1 MPIYPAVALLL
12 GCGLASRDPVT
23 KRWLKGGDIVLGCIC
38 TLALAVM
45 VVILL
50 RVWRLP
56 TPGDISDALR
66 SQNES
71 AYTLSLGHMGDL
83 TLDSFAYLRGPL
95 LLACVAVAIGIAG
108 LLLLAKQRR
117 FIALAVMMVVFFQAA
132 RLALVT
138 FDPYLSSRS
147 LADALVASPPGKLV
161 VSDQYYAF
169 SSVFF
174 YADRDAYLLNGRIN
188 NLEYGSNAPSA
199 SAVFIDNAALSR
211 MWHANERCYLVL
223 EHEYLHDIEKV
234 LGGAHSYTVVKESGG
249 KYLLSNRS

>member
-1 MPIYPAVALLL
+1 M
-12 GCGLASRDPVT
+12 
-23 KRWLKGGDIVLGCIC
+23 
-38 TLALAVM
+38 
-45 VVILL
+45 VILL

-83 TLDSFAYLRGPL
+83 TLDSFAYLRGAL
-95 LLACVAVAIGIAG
+95 TAG
-108 LLLLAKQRR
+108 LCCGRDRYCRTSSPSKAAAVHRACCDDGGIFSGRSASAGYFRPLSFIPASRR
-117 FIALAVMMVVFFQAA
+117 CFA
-132 RLALVT
+132 
-138 FDPYLSSRS
+138 
-147 LADALVASPPGKLV
+147 ASPPGKLV

-188 NLEYGSNAPSA
+188 NLEYGSNAPGA

-211 MWHANERCYLVL
+211 MWHADERCYLVL